1 MRPYCIDRLPG
12 LRWIENRLRR
22 LSLNAFTF
30 IPVAEAAA
38 TTRACGSNAQQFNEQ
53 PQCSK

>member
-1 MRPYCIDRLPG
+1 MRPYCIGSLPG

-38 TTRACGSNAQQFNEQ
+38 TTRACGSNSMNNHSAPNEVF
-53 PQCSK
+53 